1 MNLEQMIKLLEERY
15 NVYYDAEEVRTIEKL
30 LYQYYVDSD
39 MLTQE
44 ELDLIQIL
52 TVGMLMHSMMKVWA
66 WNNADLK
73 QIN

>member
-66 WNNADLK
+66 
-73 QIN
+73 